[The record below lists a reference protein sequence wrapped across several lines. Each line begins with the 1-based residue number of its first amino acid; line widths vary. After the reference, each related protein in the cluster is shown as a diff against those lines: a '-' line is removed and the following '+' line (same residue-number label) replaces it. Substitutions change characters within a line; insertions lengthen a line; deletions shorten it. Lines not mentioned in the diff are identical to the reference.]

1 MGHRTLARS
10 YQDDDTQLEG
20 QDHEKL
26 QMLETYMAMQQSGG
40 NEIEAA
46 EDAPLPSRAE
56 EVDKFMAELVRR
68 VGHARDLPGPLLL
81 CSHVAPARTHAASVP
96 VFMAHAGVGC
106 TDGAPRAAKAPAVRF
121 RRTASLEQALRAA
134 SMLCEP

>member
-1 MGHRTLARS
+1 MGLDPVVATVGGVLLGVLLCTVGFIACRIWKRNRYYKKVQHSLDEEERAFQETLARS

-56 EVDKFMAELVRR
+56 EVDKFMAELAAAAA
-68 VGHARDLPGPLLL
+68 GGGLPGD
-81 CSHVAPARTHAASVP
+81 AAGERQI
-96 VFMAHAGVGC
+96 AG
-106 TDGAPRAAKAPAVRF
+106 
-121 RRTASLEQALRAA
+121 S
-134 SMLCEP
+134 